1 MINIYT
7 AHPTSSFVMY
17 PDTPVTAT
25 GLQTYRL
32 ALTQSLDNST
42 SSIFTV
48 RRLNTQQPNNSSEVF
63 VLQAYSGSEMPSAD
77 GQYTASLYLGKATS
91 KRWGEVHELW
101 SDYHIRFSET
111 DPDTYSGSIVA
122 SDRAY
127 VHGTNLQTITTYTG
141 TDQTGTY
148 TTYNN

>member
-1 MINIYT
+1 MINIYSNS
-7 AHPTSSFVMY
+7 PTSSFVMY
-17 PDTPVTAT
+17 PDTPVVAT
-25 GLQTYRL
+25 GFQTYRL
-32 ALTQSLDNST
+32 SLTQSLDNST

-48 RRLNTQQPNNSSEVF
+48 NRVDTRQNQSTSEVI
-63 VLQAYSGSEMPSAD
+63 VLQALSGSEMPSAD

-91 KRWGEVHELW
+91 KRWGEVDELW
-101 SDYHIRFSET
+101 SDYHLRFSET